1 MNNSDKKIDDTMSN
15 NDNLQNLPEADTAI
29 HDDENERDI
38 HFDTADSQSDN
49 AKEDVKEKEKAN
61 IPIIV
66 SDEDK
71 TDTPISVDT
80 NVSKEHKKKFSLG
93 KFLAK
98 WIFILLL
105 IFVIISAI
113 YLRFSQINSMQY
125 QSLVDNNFISQ
136 LFKAQE
142 SGEYYEAKISTTNF
156 NKLIAGAKD
165 NLKLPLNLKVSNVF
179 YDSTKSNIIVN
190 VDNDFICTSLILN
203 AEYLEDR
210 LYITDM
216 KLGFLGIPFYVG
228 NSFMR
233 FDAIYEQ
240 INQSNLV
247 DIQEVNLST
256 DGVYIKYELN
266 EKSVENIKDSLSKLH
281 RENIR
286 DYSKIKN
293 NTELSKILYFSKKI
307 NDKKYEISDRDFILR
322 FLSDKEFCIQVL
334 STLDRS
340 AVNKFLDTLKEELG
354 FELVLDEN
362 YFSEILDVSDYRY
375 AYYMKDLEVYKLM
388 DSLKNQLESYEQIKE
403 EKKNLVEKL
412 DTYMIPEVATWNSIV
427 TSSSYR
433 DETSFHPAKNMDDND
448 DDSFWATVQNNGI
461 GETITFE
468 SSSSY
473 DIAKLKIKNG
483 ILSDKSY
490 YDNNRIQRLLLEFS
504 NGSSKIIELDDK
516 NNDYQEFSINEQNIV
531 WIKATILKIK
541 PGRLQEDDSKKA
553 MTGITEIH
561 FELKKLL

>member
-15 NDNLQNLPEADTAI
+15 KDNLPEDVAI
-29 HDDENERDI
+29 HDDENEQKG
-38 HFDTADSQSDN
+38 HFDTDVE
-49 AKEDVKEKEKAN
+49 AKEEAKEEIKEEAKEKE
-61 IPIIV
+61 IPIMV
-66 SDEDK
+66 SEDDK
-71 TDTPISVDT
+71 SDTPISVDT
-80 NVSKEHKKKFSLG
+80 NVSKEHRKKFSLG

-105 IFVIISAI
+105 IFVIIAGI

-125 QSLVDNNFISQ
+125 QSGVDNSFIPQ
-136 LFKAQE
+136 LFKVQE
-142 SGEYYEAKISTTNF
+142 SEELYEAKISTTNF
-156 NKLIAGAKD
+156 NKLIADAKEHLELPF
-165 NLKLPLNLKVSNVF
+165 NLRASNVF
-179 YDSTKSNIIVN
+179 YDSAKSNIIVN
-190 VDNDFICTSLILN
+190 VDNDFISTSLILN
-203 AEYLEDR
+203 AEYLDDK

-216 KLGFLGIPFYVG
+216 KLGFLGIPFYIG

-240 INQSNLV
+240 INQSHLV

-256 DGVYIKYELN
+256 DGVYIKYKLH
-266 EKSVENIKDSLSKLH
+266 EKSVENIKDALSRLQ

-286 DYSKIKN
+286 EYSKIKN
-293 NTELSKILYFSKKI
+293 NAELSKILYFSKKI
-307 NDKKYEISDRDFILR
+307 NDKKHEISDRDFILR
-322 FLSDKEFCIQVL
+322 FLADKEFCIQVL

-340 AVNKFLDTLKEELG
+340 SVNKFLDTVREELG
-354 FELVLDEN
+354 FELVLDES
-362 YFSEILDVSDYRY
+362 YFSEILDISDYRH
-375 AYYMKDLEVYKLM
+375 AYYMKDLEVHKLM

-412 DTYMIPEVATWNSIV
+412 DIYMIPEVATWNSIIA
-427 TSSSYR
+427 SSSHR
-433 DETSFHPAKNMDDND
+433 DDEGAYYAGNMDDND
-448 DDSFWATVQNNGI
+448 DDTYWATAQNNGI

-468 SSSSY
+468 SASSY

-483 ILSDKSY
+483 ILSDKDY

-504 NGSSKIIELDDK
+504 NGTSKIIELDDK
-516 NNDYQEFSINEQNIV
+516 NNDYQEFSINEENIV

-541 PGRLQEDDSKKA
+541 QGRLQDNDSKKPL
-553 MTGITEIH
+553 TGITEIH